1 MKVRLAPVSVARTG
15 LSYSILRVQE
25 ICLSAWIYSGFNADK
40 IKAQTSLFL
49 TLTDILGQCFHHPGY
64 LLNVS

>member
-1 MKVRLAPVSVARTG
+1 MQVRLALTSVARTG
-15 LSYSILRVQE
+15 LSYSIFRVQE
-25 ICLSAWIYSGFNADK
+25 IRLSAWIYSGSNADK

-49 TLTDILGQCFHHPGY
+49 TLTNVLAQRFNHPGY